1 MTDYV
6 KSTNFTS
13 KDSLAIGNPLKIV
26 KGAEFD
32 TEFNAI
38 AVAVA
43 SKADSS
49 SPALSGTPTTP
60 TAVAG
65 TNNTQ
70 IASTAFVQTAVNSA
84 VITGEMKMWP
94 TSSAPAGYLL
104 CDGSAVSRTVYAAL
118 YAVLGTTFGSG
129 DGVNTFNLP
138 NFRNRMPIGAGD
150 LYSTGGT
157 GGSKDAV
164 VVSHTHTATSTDSGH
179 SHTYTATLQG
189 GTSYQ
194 MSGGSFSIS
203 PTTQTSGT
211 GNANISTTIGTTG
224 VSGTNANLPPY
235 LAVNFIIKT

>member
-150 LYSTGGT
+150 LYSAGGT

-203 PTTQTSGT
+203 PTTQTSST

>member
-1 MTDYV
+1 VTDYV

-13 KDSLAIGNPLKIV
+13 KDSLATGNPLKIV

-164 VVSHTHTATSTDSGH
+164 VVSHTHTATVTDPGH
-179 SHTYTATLQG
+179 LHTYTRYASQQVQSGSATPVWVG
-189 GTSYQ
+189 ESTVNTSTATT
-194 MSGGSFSIS
+194 GIS
-203 PTTQTSGT
+203 VS
-211 GNANISTTIGTTG
+211 NSTTG